1 MPGPLQS
8 DLHVDQMLTNMSIGY
23 SNPAYIIDNV
33 APILTVAKQ
42 SDIVPKYDQSHWF
55 RDGATLRLPR
65 TRSTGGGWSIDK
77 TDTYFCPRHSFRDEI
92 SDEERANADGPFTN
106 LEADAVDFVS
116 DKCAMRREI
125 SGAGSIFKTGVWTDK
140 TGGSDFT
147 LWSDY
152 GGSSPLTDMT
162 TYKDDVESRIGR
174 EPNRLVLGKQ
184 VWNILKWHPDLV
196 DTVKYTQRGVIS
208 TDLAASLFEFDA
220 GNLLIGRAIYTTD
233 PEGTA
238 EASVT
243 YTRIW
248 GKHALMLYVPQRP
261 SLKQPAAMYT
271 FVWAVVNG
279 AIQYIKR
286 MRDEEREVDIIEGN
300 TYFVHKV
307 TAARAGEFLSGA
319 VA

>member
-8 DLHVDQMLTNMSIGY
+8 DLHVDKMLTNMSIGY
-23 SNPAYIIDNV
+23 SNPAYIADSIF
-33 APILTVAKQ
+33 PILAVAKQ

-55 RDGATLRLPR
+55 RDGAQLRLPR
-65 TRSTGGGWSIDK
+65 TKSVGGGWSIDK
-77 TDTYFCPRHSFRDEI
+77 TDTYFCPRYSFRDEI
-92 SDEERANADGPFTN
+92 SDEERANADAPFSN

-116 DKCAMRREI
+116 DKTAMRREI
-125 SGAGSIFKTGVWTDK
+125 AFATGFFKTGVWTDE
-140 TGGSDFT
+140 TGGSTFT
-147 LWSDY
+147 VWSDY
-152 GGSSPLTDMT
+152 GGSSPLTDST
-162 TYKDDVESRIGR
+162 TAMDNVEARIGR
-174 EPNRLVLGKQ
+174 EPNKLVIGKQ
-184 VWNILKWHPDLV
+184 AWNILKWHPDLV

-208 TDLAASLFEFDA
+208 TDLAASLLGVQD
-220 GNLLIGRAIYTTD
+220 LLIGRAIYTTD

-248 GKHALMLYVPQRP
+248 GKNALYIYTPP
-261 SLKQPAAMYT
+261 SASLKQPAAGYT

-286 MRDEEREVDIIEGN
+286 MRDEEREVDIIESN
-300 TYFVHKV
+300 SYFAQKV
-307 TAARAGEFLSGA
+307 TAARAGEFLSGV

>member
-1 MPGPLQS
+1 MPGPLAA

-23 SNPAYIIDNV
+23 SNPAYIADQIF
-33 APILTVAKQ
+33 PILTVQKQ

-55 RDGATLRLPR
+55 RDGARLRLPR
-65 TRSTGGGWSIDK
+65 TKSEGGGWSVDK
-77 TDTYFCPRHSFRDEI
+77 TDTYFAPRYSFRDEI
-92 SDEERANADGPFTN
+92 SDEERANADGPFAN
-106 LEADAVDFVS
+106 LDQDAVDFVT
-116 DKCAMRREI
+116 DKCAMRRENAFA
-125 SGAGSIFKTGVWTDK
+125 SDFFKTGVWTDK

-152 GGSSPLTDMT
+152 GGSSPLVDVTAYM
-162 TYKDDVESRIGR
+162 DDVESRIGR
-174 EPNRLVLGKQ
+174 EPNRFVLGKQ
-184 VWNILKWHPDLV
+184 VWNQLKWHPDLI
-196 DTVKYTQRGVIS
+196 DTIKYTQRGQMT
-208 TDLAASLFEFDA
+208 TDLAASLFGFD
-220 GNLLIGRAIYTTD
+220 NLLIGRSIITAS

-248 GKHALMLYVPQRP
+248 GKNALMIYAPPRP
-261 SLKQPAAMYT
+261 SLKQPAAGYT
-271 FVWAVVNG
+271 FVWAVVSQ

-300 TYFVHKV
+300 TYFDQKA
-307 TAARAGEFLSGA
+307 TATRAGEFLSGA